1 MLFVFGVLPCGRC
14 QDQCAV
20 GWTSLSRICGG
31 SLIEVFGCSAIG
43 ATIGWR
49 IHTILREV
57 VVRYVIGVMIG
68 TALAVARMSQLR
80 CNAAKSGLSV
90 FGGICLKSFAE
101 ALRRFF
107 VIGWSGDVDG
117 EVNDAQ

>member
-1 MLFVFGVLPCGRC
+1 M
-14 QDQCAV
+14 
-20 GWTSLSRICGG
+20 
-31 SLIEVFGCSAIG
+31 IEVFGCSAIG

-57 VVRYVIGVMIG
+57 VVRYVIGVMLG

-90 FGGICLKSFAE
+90 FGGICLKSFAG

-107 VIGWSGDVDG
+107 VIGWSGDVVG